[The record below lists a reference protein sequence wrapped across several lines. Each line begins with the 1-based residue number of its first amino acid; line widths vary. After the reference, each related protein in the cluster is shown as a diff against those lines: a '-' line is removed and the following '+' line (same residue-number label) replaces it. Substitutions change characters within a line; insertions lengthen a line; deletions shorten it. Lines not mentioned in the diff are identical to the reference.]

1 MANDKSGNEPQSY
14 GSDAEWVT
22 GKTGQQVNNPKAAPP
37 NSQHGD
43 FYESRHDSGESGP
56 EQGGKLS
63 GVDGDSGT
71 QVDACLIEPDAEQP
85 GKKVATAEGG
95 AVRDSFFKERD
106 YE

>member
-1 MANDKSGNEPQSY
+1 MANDKHGNEPQSY

-22 GKTGQQVNNPKAAPP
+22 GKTGQNVNDPKAAPP

-43 FYESRHDSGESGP
+43 FYESRRDSEGSGEH
-56 EQGGKLS
+56 QGGKVS
-63 GVDGDSGT
+63 GEQLADNAGPAGAATETGD
-71 QVDACLIEPDAEQP
+71 QP
-85 GKKVATAEGG
+85 VKKVGSAEGG